1 MKQKYFKK
9 SMLEQ
14 LKNKFAHEFSFEI
27 TILPPVFKR
36 YPLFF
41 HLMFPICEKFD
52 NSFSRPV
59 GIVRIDNLGFVK
71 LIKLDNQDFSQ
82 NRDFGKKYCYKRDI
96 EFLKASLDK
105 LFVSQPKFA
114 LFENKNYKSKYIPV
128 LKTLV
133 GEDFFKFYLELMS
146 NEIKHTDIPKI
157 FPEEAKQEVQTKP
170 IESDLKLQLSNFVK
184 KEIVPEFF
192 GKSAYVRICFY
203 QNFGEML
210 LKNFSE
216 EQLSLGKLKFET
228 TKCYA
233 KAMNELSSVDAE
245 TDFLCRL
252 ILICLNALLIREK
265 GELSQNYVDE
275 INDSK
280 TIFNDEIKLI
290 KDEKTKK
297 NLEKIMQSILKDYAK
312 EKSTSAIFVGYKNV
326 FLQ

>member
-14 LKNKFAHEFSFEI
+14 IKSKFSHEFLFEI
-27 TILPPVFKR
+27 IVLPPIFKR

-41 HLMFPICEKFD
+41 QLMFPICEKK
-52 NSFSRPV
+52 NNGFSRPV
-59 GIVRIDNLGFVK
+59 GIARIDNFGITK
-71 LIKLDNQDFSQ
+71 LIKLDNQDFFT
-82 NRDFGKKYCYKRDI
+82 NRDFGQKYYFKKDV
-96 EFLKASLDK
+96 EFLKVALDK
-105 LFVSQPKFA
+105 LFTCQPTLA
-114 LFENKNYKSKYIPV
+114 LFENKDYQAKYLST

-133 GEDFFKFYLELMS
+133 GEEFFKFYLELAS
-146 NEIKHTDIPKI
+146 NEIKHTELPKV
-157 FPEEAKQEVQTKP
+157 FHQEIEQKIQTTP

-216 EQLSLGKLKFET
+216 EQLSISKLKFET

-233 KAMNELSSVDAE
+233 KAMNELSSIDGE

-252 ILICLNALLIREK
+252 ILICLNTLLIKEK
-265 GELSQNYVDE
+265 GELSQNYIDE

-280 TIFNDEIKLI
+280 TIFNNEIKLV
-290 KDEKTKK
+290 KDEKTRK
-297 NLEKIMQSILKDYAK
+297 NLEKIMHSIVKDC
-312 EKSTSAIFVGYKNV
+312 EKSTSTSAIFVGYKNV

>member
-9 SMLEQ
+9 SILEQ
-14 LKNKFAHEFSFEI
+14 LKSKFSHEFSFEI
-27 TILPPVFKR
+27 TVLPPVFKR
-36 YPLFF
+36 YPLLF
-41 HLMFPICEKFD
+41 HLMFPVCKKMD
-52 NSFSRPV
+52 NNFSRPV
-59 GIVRIDNLGFVK
+59 GIIRIDNFGFTK
-71 LIKLDNQDFSQ
+71 FIKLNSQDFSA

-96 EFLKASLDK
+96 EFLKTSLDK
-105 LFVSQPKFA
+105 LFVSQPKLA
-114 LFENKNYKSKYIPV
+114 LFENKNYKAKYLPV

-133 GEDFFKFYLELMS
+133 GEDFFKFYLELMA
-146 NEIKHTDIPKI
+146 NEIKHTDIPKT
-157 FPEEAKQEVQTKP
+157 FSEETKIEVQTKP
-170 IESDLKLQLSNFVK
+170 IENDLKLQLSNFVK

-216 EQLSLGKLKFET
+216 DQLSAGKLKFET

-265 GELSQNYVDE
+265 GELSQNYIDE

-280 TIFNDEIKLI
+280 MIFNDEIKLV
-290 KDEKTKK
+290 KDEKTRK
-297 NLEKIMQSILKDYAK
+297 NLEKIMQSILKDCEK

>member
-14 LKNKFAHEFSFEI
+14 LKDKYSHEFMFEI
-27 TILPPVFKR
+27 TVLPPVFKR

-41 HLMFPICEKFD
+41 HLTFPICEKKDGNFT
-52 NSFSRPV
+52 RPV
-59 GIVRIDNLGFVK
+59 GIVRIDNLGLTK
-71 LIKLDNQDFSQ
+71 LIKLDNQDFST
-82 NRDFGKKYCYKRDI
+82 NRDFGKKYNYKKDI
-96 EFLKASLDK
+96 EYLKTSLDK
-105 LFVSQPKFA
+105 LYISQPSLA
-114 LFENKNYKSKYIPV
+114 IFENKNYKTKYLPV

-146 NEIKHTDIPKI
+146 NEIKVTNIPKT
-157 FPEEAKQEVQTKP
+157 FSEEKKPEVQIKP
-170 IESDLKLQLSNFVK
+170 IEKDLKIQLSNFVK

-216 EQLSLGKLKFET
+216 DQISLGKLKFDT

-252 ILICLNALLIREK
+252 ILICLNTLLIREK
-265 GELSQNYVDE
+265 GGISKNYIDE
-275 INDSK
+275 INDS
-280 TIFNDEIKLI
+280 INMFNEEIKLV
-290 KDEKTKK
+290 KDEKTRK
-297 NLEKIMQSILKDYAK
+297 NLEKIMQSIIKDYKK